1 MSYPNAV
8 LTLRHRLNVTQLVVE
23 EDLLIGDVTARF
35 QVVCLSL
42 QLHHLRGLPRQ
53 EAGGADLFVPC
64 VTSGSRVGFRGSEAL
79 CLGVSVAVSEE
90 PRYAAAGLGRIWNRP
105 SEISQ
110 VSTVDAM
117 STAAPL
123 AKDAL

>member
-1 MSYPNAV
+1 MSYSNTV
-8 LTLRHRLNVTQLVVE
+8 LTLRHRLNATQLVVE
-23 EDLLIGDVTARF
+23 EDWLIGDVTARF

-90 PRYAAAGLGRIWNRP
+90 PRYAAVGLGRI
-105 SEISQ
+105 
-110 VSTVDAM
+110 
-117 STAAPL
+117 
-123 AKDAL
+123 

>member
-35 QVVCLSL
+35 QVVYPPVSSTTSGVC
-42 QLHHLRGLPRQ
+42 PAK
-53 EAGGADLFVPC
+53 ETGGADPFVPC
-64 VTSGSRVGFRGSEAL
+64 VTSECRVGFRGSEAL

-90 PRYAAAGLGRIWNRP
+90 PRYAAVGLGRSWNRP

>member
-8 LTLRHRLNVTQLVVE
+8 HTLRHRLNVTQLVVE

-79 CLGVSVAVSEE
+79 CLGVSVAVSESLAT
-90 PRYAAAGLGRIWNRP
+90 RQSGSGGF
-105 SEISQ
+105 EI
-110 VSTVDAM
+110 V
-117 STAAPL
+117 PP
-123 AKDAL
+123 K

>member
-8 LTLRHRLNVTQLVVE
+8 LTLRHRLNATQLVVE
-23 EDLLIGDVTARF
+23 EDWLIGDVTARF
-35 QVVCLSL
+35 QVVSAFLLNRSSDL
-42 QLHHLRGLPRQ
+42 
-53 EAGGADLFVPC
+53 GGADLFAPY
-64 VTSGSRVGFRGSEAL
+64 VTSGCRVGFRGSEAL
-79 CLGVSVAVSEE
+79 YSGVSVEVSDES
-90 PRYAAAGLGRIWNRP
+90 RYAAVGLGRSWNRP

>member
-1 MSYPNAV
+1 M
-8 LTLRHRLNVTQLVVE
+8 
-23 EDLLIGDVTARF
+23 
-35 QVVCLSL
+35 
-42 QLHHLRGLPRQ
+42 
-53 EAGGADLFVPC
+53 
-64 VTSGSRVGFRGSEAL
+64 TSGCRVGFRGSEAL
-79 CLGVSVAVSEE
+79 YSGVSVEVSDES
-90 PRYAAAGLGRIWNRP
+90 RYAAVGLGRSWNRP

>member
-1 MSYPNAV
+1 M
-8 LTLRHRLNVTQLVVE
+8 
-23 EDLLIGDVTARF
+23 
-35 QVVCLSL
+35 
-42 QLHHLRGLPRQ
+42 
-53 EAGGADLFVPC
+53 
-64 VTSGSRVGFRGSEAL
+64 TSGCRVGFRGSEAL
-79 CLGVSVAVSEE
+79 CSGVSVEVSDES
-90 PRYAAAGLGRIWNRP
+90 RYAAVGLGRSWNRP